1 MKKVTR
7 DDKTRNGVPAFGNC
21 RWEWIKVKRG
31 GEKCKPTK
39 RSNLNYHKIQT
50 SFKKRKQEYDQN
62 NGQAERITLKGYRSE
77 ELFNYA
83 DLSMSNIY
91 YKISLHMFLTKFLV
105 LENSSFWPSYFKSN

>member
-21 RWEWIKVKRG
+21 RWEWIRVKRG

-39 RSNLNYHKIQT
+39 RSNLNYQKIQT

-77 ELFNYA
+77 ELLIMQASACSTFT
-83 DLSMSNIY
+83 I
-91 YKISLHMFLTKFLV
+91 KLV
-105 LENSSFWPSYFKSN
+105 CICF